1 MGYKNRTQ
9 ARLETET
16 CLSETL
22 LFATMC
28 IIGLPVDVHVRD
40 GSVYS
45 GIFHTASVDKD
56 YGIVLKEAKLTR
68 KGKLVAN
75 VANGSVMETLVILSC
90 DLVQVV
96 AKGVLFPADGINGN
110 VASDY
115 VEAAVVE
122 VPSSEILE
130 NEAKESNKSA
140 VDKKKLNDNRISAE
154 NKITSANGFLP
165 NKVLKEHDG
174 RKFTN
179 HSVIAM
185 EVDLRKKDMTDI
197 SKVGFTVTCSRC
209 NLSEEAPGASVL
221 GRQIGDERSQG
232 EHDHQKQKFQLQ
244 REKSVFT
251 SATVLCRMMKFKAQI
266 QSFSTSHTAVLCL
279 SEGKT
284 IEEGRGTRK
293 LSPNGL
299 SCGNAV
305 GSSISTASSP
315 LVEVTSESHSGSLS
329 SSADVISSQSS
340 ESTKIS
346 KEFKL
351 NPGAKIFC
359 PSFATP
365 ISANAV
371 PAVSSMAYVPSNSSM
386 IPAVAVAVAAAQ
398 PEVAISPFAPRPS
411 VTAKFAPYTNL
422 AAVNSVL
429 IVGHMG
435 NRTQPLRYAGQYH
448 AVQAAPAYVPPNS
461 QAVVVGRLGQLVY
474 VQSVP
479 HDLIHSTA
487 TISPISARPLLTP
500 HQVQYPKHQ
509 GSATGQALQMCAPP
523 PFIASGQQP
532 FAMPNHIP
540 LLQPPIPAN
549 RAIPV
554 PGSNALFSTKFP

>member
-197 SKVGFTVTCSRC
+197 SKFLIAERRSSWC
-209 NLSEEAPGASVL
+209 LSSWENPVNYFFD
-221 GRQIGDERSQG
+221 RQIGDERSQG

-244 REKSVFT
+244 REKSDDEV
-251 SATVLCRMMKFKAQI
+251 
-266 QSFSTSHTAVLCL
+266 QSSNSISVLCL

-422 AAVNSVL
+422 AAVNSGAGPQFSQPL
-429 IVGHMG
+429 QIVGHMG

>member
-197 SKVGFTVTCSRC
+197 SKFLIAERRSSWC
-209 NLSEEAPGASVL
+209 LSSWE
-221 GRQIGDERSQG
+221 IGDERSQG

-244 REKSVFT
+244 REKSDDEV
-251 SATVLCRMMKFKAQI
+251 
-266 QSFSTSHTAVLCL
+266 QSSNSISVLCL

-422 AAVNSVL
+422 AAVNSGAGPQFSQPL
-429 IVGHMG
+429 QIVGHMG

>member
-197 SKVGFTVTCSRC
+197 SK
-209 NLSEEAPGASVL
+209 SEEAPGASVL

-244 REKSVFT
+244 REKSDDEV
-251 SATVLCRMMKFKAQI
+251 
-266 QSFSTSHTAVLCL
+266 QSSNSISVLCL

-422 AAVNSVL
+422 AAVNSGAGPQFSQP

>member
-197 SKVGFTVTCSRC
+197 SKFLIAERRSSWC
-209 NLSEEAPGASVL
+209 LSSWENPVNYFFD
-221 GRQIGDERSQG
+221 RQIGDERSQG

-244 REKSVFT
+244 REKSDDEV
-251 SATVLCRMMKFKAQI
+251 
-266 QSFSTSHTAVLCL
+266 QSSNSISVLCL

-422 AAVNSVL
+422 AAVNSGAGPQFSQP